1 MCFSGFKLLKA
12 ETRLPIWP
20 GLEKRREAPEFD
32 EREALQVHENFQFKK
47 SNLLPHP
54 KPPPSALQ
62 PPLPCAM
69 LAVRL
74 LLVENPHKP
83 THSLHWLYR
92 MHYF

>member
-20 GLEKRREAPEFD
+20 GLEKGREAQEFD

-62 PPLPCAM
+62 PPLQRAM
-69 LAVRL
+69 RAVRL

-83 THSLHWLYR
+83 THSHHWLYR
-92 MHYF
+92 VHYF